1 MTTTILLA
9 LALVLFDIL
18 GLLDRYETVVLNILV
33 WF

>member
-18 GLLDRYETVVLNILV
+18 DLLDRYETVVLNILV